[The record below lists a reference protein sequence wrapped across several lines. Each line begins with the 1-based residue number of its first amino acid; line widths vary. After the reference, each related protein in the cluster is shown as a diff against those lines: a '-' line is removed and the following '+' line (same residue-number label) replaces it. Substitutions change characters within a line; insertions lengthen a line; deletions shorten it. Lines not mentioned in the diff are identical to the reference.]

1 MANTKIEKRDGKLFL
16 VAELTK
22 ETRQYARDGRGHS
35 AGDTYEAFIAHTS
48 GLEYEGKVYR
58 FDLSMPMKA
67 WKSADDAAKKKLLAT
82 LKKLSADKAAEIKDA
97 SVEEITEAIK
107 EHVVSMLAGIQ

>member
-1 MANTKIEKRDGKLFL
+1 MANAKIEKRDGKLFL

-35 AGDTYEAFIAHTS
+35 AGDTYEAYIVHTS

-82 LKKLSADKAAEIKDA
+82 LKKLNADKASEMKDA

-107 EHVVSMLAGIQ
+107 EYVVSMLAGLK

>member
-1 MANTKIEKRDGKLFL
+1 MANAKIEKRDGKLFL

-35 AGDTYEAFIAHTS
+35 AGDSYEAFIAHTS
-48 GLEYEGKVYR
+48 GLEYEGKIYR

-67 WKSADDAAKKKLLAT
+67 WKSADDATKKKLLAT
-82 LKKLSADKAAEIKDA
+82 IKKLDANKASEMKDA
-97 SVEEITEAIK
+97 SVEELTEAIK
-107 EHVVSMLAGIQ
+107 GLIANMLSAIQ

>member
-1 MANTKIEKRDGKLFL
+1 MANAKIEKRDGKLFL
-16 VAELTK
+16 IAELTK
-22 ETRQYARDGRGHS
+22 ETRQYAKDGRGHN
-35 AGDTYEAFIAHTS
+35 AGDTYETFIAHTS
-48 GLEYEGKVYR
+48 GTEYEGKVYR

-82 LKKLSADKAAEIKDA
+82 LKKFNADKAAEMKDA

-107 EHVVSMLAGIQ
+107 EYVASMLAGIQ

>member
-1 MANTKIEKRDGKLFL
+1 MAKIEKRDGKLFL

-22 ETRQYARDGRGHS
+22 ETRQYAKDGRGHS
-35 AGDTYEAFIAHTS
+35 AGDSYETFIAHTT

-67 WKSADDAAKKKLLAT
+67 WKSADDATRKKLLAT
-82 LKKLSADKAAEIKDA
+82 IKKLDANKANELKNA
-97 SVEEITEAIK
+97 SVEELTEAIK
-107 EHVVSMLAGIQ
+107 GLIANMLSAIQ

>member
-1 MANTKIEKRDGKLFL
+1 MANAKIEKRDGKLFL

-22 ETRQYARDGRGHS
+22 ETRQYAKDGRGHS
-35 AGDTYEAFIAHTS
+35 AGDSYETFIAHTT

-67 WKSADDAAKKKLLAT
+67 WKSADEGAKKKLLAT
-82 LKKLSADKAAEIKDA
+82 LKKLNSDKAAELKNA

-107 EHVVSMLAGIQ
+107 ERVANMLAGLK